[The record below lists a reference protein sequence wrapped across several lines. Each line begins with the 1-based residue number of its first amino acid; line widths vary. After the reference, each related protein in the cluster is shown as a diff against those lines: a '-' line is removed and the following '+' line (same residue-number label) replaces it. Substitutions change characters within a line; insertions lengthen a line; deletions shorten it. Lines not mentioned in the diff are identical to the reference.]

1 MFGQFP
7 YQASLPPLVPH
18 IEKGARRA
26 HMWAILQVQTV
37 HKNRTIMKYTAGLP
51 NCGSRTNCNMV
62 AHMSVIANYYVR
74 FNYTVRTNSNIYP
87 QLCIGVYKSRWVDWA
102 RNIRLRPDRQYLR
115 KPNLPLLRYYLQS
128 NSPGTCRYSASVLQ
142 SPP

>member
-1 MFGQFP
+1 
-7 YQASLPPLVPH
+7 
-18 IEKGARRA
+18 
-26 HMWAILQVQTV
+26 
-37 HKNRTIMKYTAGLP
+37 MKYTAGLP

-74 FNYTVRTNSNIYP
+74 FNYTVRANSNICP
-87 QLCIGVYKSRWVDWA
+87 QLCIGVYKSRWVDWTG
-102 RNIRLRPDRQYLR
+102 NIRLRPDRQYSR

-142 SPP
+142 SILQFSSDLPVQRVCENALHQSQK